1 MEKIDKNLWGIP
13 EPTLRRLPKYIDLLK
28 RLKDSNIKYIS
39 SKTIADKLNL
49 DSIQVRK
56 DLAITGTIGR
66 PKMGFELDELIT
78 ALIHTLNWDNL
89 KDAFLVGAGSLGI
102 ALMGY
107 KNFASCGLNIVAAFD
122 NDPKKVGTLINGI
135 EVLAVDK
142 LSDMIRRM
150 HINIGILT
158 VPEEDAQ
165 TLAEEMAEGG
175 ISAIWN
181 FAPIH
186 LRLPKNTIVENAQLT
201 QSLGVLTHK
210 LAKKLNSEITPAN
223 NFKKI

>member
-1 MEKIDKNLWGIP
+1 MEKTDKNLFGIP

-28 RLKDSNIKYIS
+28 RLKRSDIKYIS
-39 SKTIADKLNL
+39 SKIIADKLNL

-66 PKMGFELDELIT
+66 PKMGFELDELIK

-89 KDAFLVGAGSLGI
+89 NDAFIVGAGSLGA
-102 ALMGY
+102 ALIGY

-122 NDPKKVGTLINGI
+122 NDPEKVGTLINGI
-135 EVLAVDK
+135 EILKIEK

-165 TLAEEMAEGG
+165 TIAEEMVVGG
-175 ISAIWN
+175 VTAIWN

-186 LRLPKNTIVENAQLT
+186 LRLPKSIIVENAQLT

-210 LAKKLNSEITPAN
+210 LSKKLNSDLTAN
-223 NFKKI
+223 NNFIKI

>member
-28 RLKDSNIKYIS
+28 RLKNSNIKYIS

-89 KDAFLVGAGSLGI
+89 NDAFLVGAGSLGA
-102 ALMGY
+102 ALIGY
-107 KNFASCGLNIVAAFD
+107 NGFASCGLNIVAAFD
-122 NDPKKVGTLINGI
+122 SDNKKVGTVINDKEI
-135 EVLAVDK
+135 LPVEK

-165 TLAEEMAEGG
+165 SIADEMVDAG
-175 ISAIWN
+175 ITAIWN

-186 LRLPKNTIVENAQLT
+186 LRLPKVIIVENAQLT

-210 LAKKLNSEITPAN
+210 LAKKLNNEVTPI
-223 NFKKI
+223 K

>member
-28 RLKDSNIKYIS
+28 RLKNSNIKYIS

-89 KDAFLVGAGSLGI
+89 TDAFLVGAGSLGA
-102 ALMGY
+102 ALIGY

-122 NDPKKVGTLINGI
+122 NDNKKVGTHINGI
-135 EVLAVDK
+135 EILPIDK

-158 VPEEDAQ
+158 VPEDDAQ
-165 TLAEEMAEGG
+165 TIAEEMAEGG

-186 LRLPKNTIVENAQLT
+186 LRLPKEY
-201 QSLGVLTHK
+201 
-210 LAKKLNSEITPAN
+210 NS
-223 NFKKI
+223 

>member
-1 MEKIDKNLWGIP
+1 MERTDKNLMGIP
-13 EPTLRRLPKYIDLLK
+13 EPTLRRIPKYIDLLK
-28 RLKDSNIKYIS
+28 RLKNSDIKYIS

-66 PKMGFELDELIT
+66 PKVGFELDELIT

-89 KDAFLVGAGSLGI
+89 NDAFIVGAGSLGA
-102 ALMGY
+102 ALIGY
-107 KNFASCGLNIVAAFD
+107 KGFASCGLNIVAAFD
-122 NDPKKVGTLINGI
+122 IDEKKTGQVINGI
-135 EVLAVDK
+135 EILSVDK
-142 LSDMIRRM
+142 LSDMISRM

-165 TLAEEMAEGG
+165 TIADEMVAAG

-181 FAPIH
+181 FAPTH
-186 LRLPKNTIVENAQLT
+186 LKLPRGIIVENAQLT

-210 LAKKLNSEITPAN
+210 LAKKLTNEIVPTN
-223 NFKKI
+223 NIK

>member
-1 MEKIDKNLWGIP
+1 MEKTDKNLMGIP
-13 EPTLRRLPKYIDLLK
+13 EPTLRRIPKYIDLLK
-28 RLKDSNIKYIS
+28 RLKNSDIKYIS

-66 PKMGFELDELIT
+66 PKVGFELDELIT

-89 KDAFLVGAGSLGI
+89 NDAFIVGAGSLGA
-102 ALMGY
+102 ALIGY
-107 KNFASCGLNIVAAFD
+107 KGFASCGLNIVAAFD
-122 NDPKKVGTLINGI
+122 NDEKKAGQLINGI
-135 EVLAVDK
+135 EILSVDK

-165 TLAEEMAEGG
+165 FIAEEMVAAG

-181 FAPIH
+181 FAPTH
-186 LRLPKNTIVENAQLT
+186 LKLPRGIIVENAQLT

-210 LAKKLNSEITPAN
+210 LAKKLTNEIVPTN
-223 NFKKI
+223 NIN

>member
-1 MEKIDKNLWGIP
+1 MEKIDKNLCGIP

-28 RLKDSNIKYIS
+28 RLKNSNIKYIS

-66 PKMGFELDELIT
+66 PKIGFELDELIT

-89 KDAFLVGAGSLGI
+89 TDAFIVGAGSLGA
-102 ALMGY
+102 ALIRY

-122 NDPKKVGTLINGI
+122 TDDEKVGTNINDI
-135 EVLAVDK
+135 EILPVEKLA
-142 LSDMIRRM
+142 DMTARM

-165 TLAEEMAEGG
+165 SIAETMVEGG

-181 FAPIH
+181 FAPTH
-186 LRLPKNTIVENAQLT
+186 LRLPKGIIVENAQLT

-210 LAKKLNSEITPAN
+210 LKKKLNSELTPN
-223 NFKKI
+223 NNL

>member
-1 MEKIDKNLWGIP
+1 MEKIDKNIMGIP
-13 EPTLRRLPKYIDLLK
+13 EHTLRRIPKYIDLLK
-28 RLKDSNIKYIS
+28 RLKSSNIKYIS

-66 PKMGFELDELIT
+66 PKLGFELDELIK

-89 KDAFLVGAGSLGI
+89 NDAFLVGAGSLGS
-102 ALMGY
+102 ALIGY
-107 KNFASCGLNIVAAFD
+107 KSFASCGLNIVAAFD
-122 NDPKKVGTLINGI
+122 TDNGKVGTRINDI
-135 EVLAVDK
+135 EILPVEK
-142 LSDMIRRM
+142 LSDMITRM

-165 TLAEEMAEGG
+165 EIAELMVEGG

-181 FAPIH
+181 FAPTH
-186 LRLPKNTIVENAQLT
+186 LKLPKNIIVENAQLT

-210 LAKKLNSEITPAN
+210 LANKLKSETELNN
-223 NFKKI
+223 NF

>member
-1 MEKIDKNLWGIP
+1 MEKTDKNLWGIP
-13 EPTLRRLPKYIDLLK
+13 EPTLRRIPKYIDLLK
-28 RLKDSNIKYIS
+28 RLKSSNIKYIS
-39 SKTIADKLNL
+39 SKLIADKLNL

-66 PKMGFELDELIT
+66 PKMGFELDDLIT
-78 ALIHTLNWDNL
+78 ALIHALNWDNL
-89 KDAFLVGAGSLGI
+89 NDAFIVGAGSLGA
-102 ALMGY
+102 ALVGY
-107 KNFASCGLNIVAAFD
+107 KGFASCGLNIVAAFD
-122 NDPKKVGTLINGI
+122 IDTKKVGQIINGI
-135 EVLAVDK
+135 EILPVDK

-158 VPEEDAQ
+158 VPGEEAQ
-165 TLAEEMAEGG
+165 EIADEMAEGG

-186 LRLPKNTIVENAQLT
+186 LKLPKNIIVENAQLT

-210 LAKKLNSEITPAN
+210 LAKKLDSETTPITN
-223 NFKKI
+223 L